1 MLRHMRT
8 SIDLSDGILA
18 RARRLA
24 RQRGITLRAL
34 MEEGLRRVLSEQ
46 RDTPHAF
53 RLEDVTF
60 GDGGLTGDLSES
72 DWERIRELTYE
83 GRGS

>member
-1 MLRHMRT
+1 MLPHMRT
-8 SIDLSDGILA
+8 SIDLADGLLA

-34 MEEGLRRVLSEQ
+34 VEEGLRRVLSEQ
-46 RDTPHAF
+46 RDTPPAF

-60 GDGGLTGDLSES
+60 GQGGVTGDCSES
-72 DWERIRELTYE
+72 DWERLRELTYE